1 MAYMTD
7 RGPYILVEA
16 DELSFEELLE
26 AVRTRG
32 KLIRICR
39 GGEPI
44 ADIQLP
50 GHVRLPPADP
60 RLKVKFAPGVD
71 PAAPLDDEDWPEQL
85 R

>member
-1 MAYMTD
+1 MTD

-26 AVRTRG
+26 TVRTRG

-39 GGEPI
+39 GGQPI
-44 ADIQLP
+44 ADIQP
-50 GHVRLPPADP
+50 PNEQRLPPADP
-60 RLKVKFAPGVD
+60 RLKVTFAPGVD
-71 PAAPLDDEDWPEQL
+71 PAAPLDAEDWPEHL